1 MKERIAI
8 IGGGIAGVTAAWQ
21 LARLGAE
28 QVTLFEASSRL
39 GGTVETVRR
48 EGYVVECGPDG
59 WVSEKPWAAELAQE
73 LGLGD
78 ELIGSK
84 DNGRATYIV
93 QGGKLLAMPDGMRM
107 MVPMDMST
115 LHGSPLF
122 SAEALTAYAAEPG
135 RAEDLKAAAPAADE
149 SVAEFVRRHFGD
161 EVLNKVGGPL
171 LSGVFGGDVAKLSVR
186 AVMPRFVEMERE
198 HGSLVKALQAKTG
211 GSGKTVFTSLKS
223 GTGTLVER
231 MVAAIPAQW
240 VRTTAVVSS
249 IKRADGAW
257 RVTALGDGR
266 PDSKEWFDAVLLAV
280 PAHVAQRLLRP
291 VSGRMGEL
299 LTMETSSAVLAALAF
314 DQKFEL
320 PRGFGFLAP
329 PGEGCG
335 LLAGTFVD
343 QKFPD
348 RVPQGSRLLR
358 GFFGGEL
365 AAVMASKSDT
375 EIAARVLTELEA
387 VLGRLPK
394 PAFSVT
400 RKWPRSL
407 PQYGVGHL
415 ERMDELAKLAAAMP
429 GLKLLGNAYHGVGL
443 PDLVRDAR
451 AAARE
456 LA

>member
-1 MKERIAI
+1 MKGRIAI
-8 IGGGIAGVTAAWQ
+8 IGGGIAGVTAVWQ
-21 LARLGAE
+21 VARLGANE
-28 QVTLFEASSRL
+28 VTLFEASSRL

-48 EGYVVECGPDG
+48 DGLVVDCGPDG
-59 WVSEKPWAAELAQE
+59 WVSDKPWAEELARE

-84 DNGRATYIV
+84 DDGRVTYIV

-107 MVPMDMST
+107 MVPTDMST

-135 RAEDLKAAAPAADE
+135 RADELKATAPAADE

-198 HGSLVKALQAKTG
+198 HGSLIQALQSRTG
-211 GSGKTVFTSLKS
+211 GSSKPVFTSLKS
-223 GTGTLVER
+223 GVGALVER
-231 MVAAIPAQW
+231 MVAEIPARW
-240 VRTTAVVSS
+240 VRVSTVVSS
-249 IKRADGAW
+249 IKRMDGAW
-257 RVTALGDGR
+257 RVTALGNGR
-266 PDSKEWFDAVLLAV
+266 PDSKEFFDAVLLAV

-291 VSGRMGEL
+291 VNGRMGEL

-314 DQKFEL
+314 DEDFEL

-329 PGEGCG
+329 QGEGCS

-358 GFFGGEL
+358 GFFGGET
-365 AAVMASKSDT
+365 AAAMATKSDA
-375 EIAARVLTELEA
+375 EISARVLTELEA
-387 VLGRLPK
+387 VLGPLPK
-394 PAFSVT
+394 PKFSVV
-400 RKWPRSL
+400 RRWPRSL
-407 PQYGVGHL
+407 PQYEVGHL
-415 ERMDELAKLAAAMP
+415 ERMDELSKLAAAMP
-429 GLKLLGNAYHGVGL
+429 GLKLLGNAYRGVGL
-443 PDLVRDAR
+443 PDLIRDSR